1 MTVMASRVPILLDM
15 SAQLVLREPGL
26 GVETASAVEM
36 VGRNGE
42 LPAWL
47 VPWGAPIIAFI
58 NVAALQGSCEI
69 SIVMWSNPNAPS
81 VTVWSTPVAP
91 GPQTHVIDPSAL
103 FAAAPEDPKLLG
115 VGHTLTG
122 QDAHVDFS
130 MVLTRGIR
138 P

>member
-26 GVETASAVEM
+26 GVEIASAVET

-42 LPAWL
+42 LPSWL
-47 VPWGAPIIAFI
+47 TPWGAPIVAFI
-58 NVAALQGSCEI
+58 NVAALQGSCEVA
-69 SIVMWSNPNAPS
+69 IVMWSNPNSPS
-81 VTVWSTPVAP
+81 VTVWSAPVVLGA
-91 GPQTHVIDPSAL
+91 QTQIINPSAL
-103 FAAAPEDPKLLG
+103 FAAAPENPKLLG
-115 VGHTLTG
+115 VSHTLTG
-122 QDAHVDFS
+122 EDAHVDFS

>member
-1 MTVMASRVPILLDM
+1 MSAMASRVPLLLDM
-15 SAQLVLREPGL
+15 ATQFVLRAPRL
-26 GVETASAVEM
+26 GVEVASGVEM
-36 VGRNGE
+36 AGRDGE
-42 LPAWL
+42 LPPWL
-47 VPWGAPIIAFI
+47 TPWGGPIVTFI
-58 NVAALQGSCEI
+58 NVTALQGSCEVGL
-69 SIVMWSNPNAPS
+69 VMWSNPNAPV
-81 VTVWSTPVAP
+81 VTVWSSPVVLGA
-91 GPQTHVIDPSAL
+91 QTHVIDPSAL